1 MPYIFS
7 FKVVPPPP
15 VCLTYCK
22 LKRQISPAHDS
33 HNASNST
40 TLGQA
45 ESKLPEILILTSQPG
60 WHLPAA
66 QERNPSQGGS
76 RSSVTQGNQWQK
88 QKQGAL
94 SSCACRSRCFKLLLA
109 ELPRELSGPRAPKRP
124 KPLRKG
130 KGGRQEQLLP
140 VGPVFSRTR
149 PEMRN
154 RRERGDEEHARIQL
168 RQTRGL
174 LVHFLQ
180 ARQPP
185 GPAQNQRPHRPL
197 FLSPTVAHATG
208 RQS

>member
-15 VCLTYCK
+15 VFLTYCK

-60 WHLPAA
+60 WHLPTA

-76 RSSVTQGNQWQK
+76 WSSGTQGNQWQK

-94 SSCACRSRCFKLLLA
+94 SSSACRSRCFKLLLA
-109 ELPRELSGPRAPKRP
+109 ELPHELSGPRAPKRP

-140 VGPVFSRTR
+140 VGPAFSRTR

-154 RRERGDEEHARIQL
+154 RRERGMKNMEKSSSDKQEVFLFTSYRPVSLQGWPRAK
-168 RQTRGL
+168 GL
-174 LVHFLQ
+174 
-180 ARQPP
+180 
-185 GPAQNQRPHRPL
+185 
-197 FLSPTVAHATG
+197 TG
-208 RQS
+208 HCF